1 MCPDFSE
8 RTLTVGLAKQKG
20 KKEFRVS
27 MHQASILFL
36 FNDTP
41 ALTLNDILRHTK
53 MGACVL
59 LEALAYLT

>member
-36 FNDTP
+36 FNDSS

-59 LEALAYLT
+59 LA